1 MAVVETRPP
10 RPSRRARERE
20 RYQPSVRVWQLLAG
34 SGIVLLVL
42 VTVHMVANHFVVES
56 VGGLR
61 TYEQVLDYI
70 AHPLIFTIECFFL
83 LVVTVHSMLGLRSV
97 LFDMRLDTRARRR
110 VDAGLW
116 LLGIATVAY
125 GFYLVGTLAS
135 RA

>member
-56 VGGLR
+56 IGGLR

-70 AHPLIFTIECFFL
+70 ADPLIFTIECFFL
-83 LVVTVHSMLGLRSV
+83 LVVTVHAMLGLRSV

>member
-56 VGGLR
+56 IGGLR

-70 AHPLIFTIECFFL
+70 ADPLIFTIECFFL
-83 LVVTVHSMLGLRSV
+83 LVVTVHALLGLRNV
-97 LFDMRLDTRARRR
+97 LFDLGLDARARRR

>member
-70 AHPLIFTIECFFL
+70 ADPLIFTIECFFL

-97 LFDMRLDTRARRR
+97 LFDMGLDTRARGR

>member
-1 MAVVETRPP
+1 MAVVDTRPP

-20 RYQPSVRVWQLLAG
+20 RYQPSVRVWRLLAG

-70 AHPLIFTIECFFL
+70 ADPLIFTIECFFL
-83 LVVTVHSMLGLRSV
+83 LVVTVHAMLGLRSV

>member
-20 RYQPSVRVWQLLAG
+20 RYQPSVRVWRLLAG

-70 AHPLIFTIECFFL
+70 GHPLIFTIECFFL
-83 LVVTVHSMLGLRSV
+83 LVVTVHAMLGLRSV
-97 LFDMRLDTRARRR
+97 LLDMRLGTRGRRR

>member
-42 VTVHMVANHFVVES
+42 VTVHMVANHFIVES

-83 LVVTVHSMLGLRSV
+83 LVVTVHAMLGLRSV

>member
-1 MAVVETRPP
+1 MAVVDTRPP

-20 RYQPSVRVWQLLAG
+20 RYQPSVRVWRLLAG

-70 AHPLIFTIECFFL
+70 ADPLIFTIECFFL

-97 LFDMRLDTRARRR
+97 LFDMGLDPRARGR